1 MATKNDFKI
10 FDELHSISRRETCSL
25 EQINKDH
32 GTNFPITAAYTE
44 AWDDYNTDYELLKLS
59 ENCIEGDFFMK
70 KMPSFETF
78 VNKYNVVNTKSKRK
92 FIVSTHSGVT
102 KMPTLE
108 EPTKITIPEVKLDTE
123 EKLELE
129 KIPLEDAFKTPT
141 EEIMEGIKK
150 VKIYGTSFNKAIEK
164 YAKENNI
171 NLKNS
176 VVFVPSEKAISN
188 KELNGNLLRKH
199 IFSNKKDVISSM
211 QLWKRSINI
220 KHSMYDANDLFL
232 VNLDNERVKI
242 GQIPYIFKDAQKYY
256 NCSDNICYFIQLV
269 GKRHL

>member
-1 MATKNDFKI
+1 
-10 FDELHSISRRETCSL
+10 
-25 EQINKDH
+25 
-32 GTNFPITAAYTE
+32 
-44 AWDDYNTDYELLKLS
+44 
-59 ENCIEGDFFMK
+59 MK

-78 VNKYNVVNTKSKRK
+78 VNKYDVINTKSKRK

-108 EPTKITIPEVKLDTE
+108 EPNKVSIPEIKVDKK

-129 KIPLEDAFKTPT
+129 KIPLDDAFKTPT
-141 EEIMEGIKK
+141 QEIMEGIKK
-150 VKIYGTSFNKAIEK
+150 VKIYGTTFNKAIQK

-176 VVFVPSEKAISN
+176 VVFVPSEEAITN
-188 KELNGNLLRKH
+188 KDLNGNLLRKH
-199 IFSNKKDVISSM
+199 IFNNKTDVISSM

-220 KHSMYDANDLFL
+220 KHNMYDANDLFL
-232 VNLDNERVKI
+232 VNIDNERVKI
-242 GQIPYIFKDAQKYY
+242 GKIPYIFKDAQKYY
-256 NCSDNICYFIQLV
+256 NCTNDTCYYIQLV